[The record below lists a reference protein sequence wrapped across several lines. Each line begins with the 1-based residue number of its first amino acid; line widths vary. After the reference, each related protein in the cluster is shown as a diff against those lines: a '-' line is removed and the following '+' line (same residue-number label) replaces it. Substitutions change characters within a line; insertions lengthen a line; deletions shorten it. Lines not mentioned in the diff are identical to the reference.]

1 MYNIV
6 NQLIQRK
13 KKQINFFNSSAVF
26 RCHGHNRHCPD
37 VSWSLLWFVWITMWM
52 EFELNEFV
60 KWLKING
67 KYCLKS
73 RCFCFLLKGSVGS
86 ILEIIFSNDYLAIEF
101 AIILIWFSVLT
112 MCYFRTY
119 PTAGWQQLM
128 FFFGEIYSYRI
139 NNKGWKIKF

>member
-52 EFELNEFV
+52 EFELNEFD

-73 RCFCFLLKGSVGS
+73 RCFSFLLVVLDK
-86 ILEIIFSNDYLAIEF
+86 N
-101 AIILIWFSVLT
+101 LISFFQTTIWLLNSQLFWYGFRFWQCVS
-112 MCYFRTY
+112 YFRTY

-128 FFFGEIYSYRI
+128 FFFGEIYPYRI
-139 NNKGWKIKF
+139 NYKGWKIKF